1 MFINT
6 RKLTPPVNFYR
17 CVKKISLSCLVLVT
31 LVSCK
36 PSSEEENNTIVES
49 NNTAEIFNFAIYDDI
64 TDWDPASAFST
75 EAVMLVNAYETLLW
89 YDASGDKPAF
99 IPALATSWSSN
110 PTGTEWT
117 FNLRKGVTFHDGEP
131 LNAYAVK
138 KSIERTIEINKG
150 AAFIWSA
157 LDRIDV
163 VNSHTVR
170 FVCKEPAPIDLVA
183 SSLYAA
189 YIYSPRAEKLG
200 ADWLN
205 QGNDL
210 GTGPYRVTEWFK
222 GKHIKMERY
231 DNYWGGWKDGQFRHI
246 YMYVEP
252 NNDKQLEMILSGK
265 ADAVNQIPLGAVHS
279 LGSELDISVAIGT
292 SWVNTQFLINTQK
305 YPTNNLLFRRALTY
319 AWDYDAVVEHIYSGW
334 ASVPRGIIPS
344 TLWGHDPELPKQV
357 FDLEKAKSL
366 LTASGVPKE
375 DWKITL
381 AHVAASEGYQR
392 AARLYQYTLEQIG
405 VTLEIKTGP
414 WADIWAEAKNRDTA
428 PHLQSMT
435 WWPTYPTPSD
445 YLKGLFYTEEK
456 PLFNL
461 SHYNNPRFDQL
472 VDEGIRLEGIDRKQS
487 ISYYQ
492 QAQRILYDD
501 AVAIFYADNADRRI
515 YRSTIEGM
523 KLNPAYNPIFIY
535 QLSRI
540 QAASDAY

>member
-1 MFINT
+1 
-6 RKLTPPVNFYR
+6 
-17 CVKKISLSCLVLVT
+17 
-31 LVSCK
+31 
-36 PSSEEENNTIVES
+36 
-49 NNTAEIFNFAIYDDI
+49 
-64 TDWDPASAFST
+64 
-75 EAVMLVNAYETLLW
+75 MLVNAYETLLW

-138 KSIERTIEINKG
+138 KSIKRTIEINKG

-265 ADAVNQIPLGAVHS
+265 ADAVNQIPC
-279 LGSELDISVAIGT
+279 
-292 SWVNTQFLINTQK
+292 
-305 YPTNNLLFRRALTY
+305 
-319 AWDYDAVVEHIYSGW
+319 GW